1 MAQIKKT
8 PYIAFALFFFCYCSW
23 GSRPALSSGF
33 PSPKRKKK
41 KRNQKEIGIAFA
53 PYFFFYCI

>member
-1 MAQIKKT
+1 LHL
-8 PYIAFALFFFCYCSW
+8 LFFSFAIAGG